1 MIVAHSASI
10 GCTRRTI
17 ADDEIVERLVYS
29 LVNEGAKILAE
40 GIASKSSDIDVVY
53 LNGYGFPVARG
64 GPMFYADTVGLDR
77 VEHAIRRYALQV
89 NGDGWEIAPLLVDL
103 ARAGRRFCE

>member
-1 MIVAHSASI
+1 
-10 GCTRRTI
+10 
-17 ADDEIVERLVYS
+17 
-29 LVNEGAKILAE
+29 
-40 GIASKSSDIDVVY
+40 
-53 LNGYGFPVARG
+53 
-64 GPMFYADTVGLDR
+64 MFYADTVGLDR